1 MYANYNS
8 DHSNQTGLRALELK
22 AHGVSGSR
30 SFYAD
35 LLNKPTNYYNVMDN
49 SNENG
54 GSDFISRVKFQE
66 TDSTIYNDAE
76 TDPQMKAAVVHRI
89 IMEYVSALIEDN
101 DRKFLSYICYAIV
114 RGDIDALKKLL
125 NGLVRSF
132 PGKLEAY
139 VTTLAEL
146 FNNQGAG
153 ICFSYL
159 RKDMI
164 LLHLYHGR
172 VAIAIDPTT
181 ASVAVL
187 PIFTDWDGTV
197 FFAEGE
203 VSNPGAQELLAV
215 IQSQCIQRVL
225 LKYDDYD
232 KAVAANQL
240 PSVHEEPGCNE
251 INVPLMPELLSA
263 QRTELAA

>member
-8 DHSNQTGLRALELK
+8 DHSSQPGLRALELK
-22 AHGVSGSR
+22 AHGVSDSR

-35 LLNKPTNYYNVMDN
+35 LLTQPTNYYSVMHSTDN
-49 SNENG
+49 EASN
-54 GSDFISRVKFQE
+54 FISRVKFQE
-66 TDSTIYNDAE
+66 TDSTIYNHAQ
-76 TDPQMKAAVVHRI
+76 TDPQMRAAVVHRI
-89 IMEYVSALIEDN
+89 IMEYVSGLIEDN
-101 DRKFLSYICYAIV
+101 DKKFLSYICYAIV
-114 RGDIDALKKLL
+114 RGDIEALKKLL

-132 PGKLEAY
+132 PDKLEAY
-139 VTTLAEL
+139 VKTVDEL

-153 ICFSYL
+153 ICFTYL

-164 LLHLYHGR
+164 LLHIYHGR

-203 VSNPGAQELLAV
+203 VSEPGAQTLMAV
-215 IQSQCIQRVL
+215 IQSQSIQRVL

-251 INVPLMPELLSA
+251 INVPLIPELLNA
-263 QRTELAA
+263 QRNELAA